1 MDSHEIK
8 PEKMTIS
15 LQTKEYYVDISIVCV
30 CVCIYA
36 WDTEYTSAMF
46 FYDCLFV
53 SDVIKLLFIH
63 R

>member
-30 CVCIYA
+30 CVCVYIRMGHRIYKCNV
-36 WDTEYTSAMF
+36 F
-46 FYDCLFV
+46 L
-53 SDVIKLLFIH
+53 
-63 R
+63 

>member
-30 CVCIYA
+30 CVCV
-36 WDTEYTSAMF
+36 YTHGTQNIQVQCF
-46 FYDCLFV
+46 FMTAFLSV
-53 SDVIKLLFIH
+53 MS
-63 R
+63 